1 VTIIFSGDAAMD
13 RRQFVFGAASLPLL
27 STALRAQMKPL
38 KIGVMNDLS
47 SVYAD
52 FQGVGSKVAA
62 DLAVADYAKS
72 LGVPVE
78 VIIADHQNK
87 PDIGSVIARK
97 WFDNEGVDVIMDLP
111 NSGVAL
117 AVLAVANEKNK
128 TVIGSGAGSAVLTG
142 PQCSKNFVHWTYDTY
157 ALGYG
162 LGQAITKEGGKTWFI
177 VTADYTFGKDLEQN
191 CSDAVTAN
199 GGKVLGVVRHPINTA
214 DFSSF
219 LLQAQSSGADVVAFA
234 NAGGDTSQSLKQAA
248 EFGLGQQQRLA
259 ALVFDLQHVPPL
271 GLQAAQGVKTIQA
284 FYWDSN
290 DATRDFAK
298 RFSAAHPKGEYPN
311 HMHAGMYS
319 ATVHLIKAVAQA
331 KDASDGAKVVETMKA
346 IPTDDPVFGKGQ
358 IRADGRHIHPMYLY
372 ETKKPDESKGKWDV
386 FRLVT
391 TLAPNDVW
399 RPLDKGGCPLVK
411 A

>member
-1 VTIIFSGDAAMD
+1 MD
-13 RRQFVFGAASLPLL
+13 RRQFVFGAASLPLI
-27 STALRAQMKPL
+27 SAPLRAQTKPL

-177 VTADYTFGKDLEQN
+177 LAADYTFGKDLEQN

-284 FYWDSN
+284 FYWDAN

-319 ATVHLIKAVAQA
+319 ATAHLIKAVAQA
-331 KDASDGAKVVETMKA
+331 KDSADGAKVVETMKA
-346 IPTDDPVFGKGQ
+346 MPTDDPLFGKGQ

-386 FRLVT
+386 FKLVT

>member
-1 VTIIFSGDAAMD
+1 MD
-13 RRQFVFGAASLPLL
+13 RRQFVLGTASLPLL
-27 STALRAQMKPL
+27 SAPLRAQTKPL

-52 FQGVGSKVAA
+52 FQGFGSKVAA

-72 LGVPVE
+72 VGVPVE

-87 PDIGSVIARK
+87 PDIGSAIARK
-97 WFDNEGVDVIMDLP
+97 WFDTEGVDVIMDLP

-157 ALGYG
+157 ALGHG
-162 LGQAITKEGGKTWFI
+162 LGQAITKEGAKTWFI
-177 VTADYTFGKDLEQN
+177 LAADYTFGKDLEQN

-271 GLQAAQGVKTIQA
+271 GLEAAQGVKTIQA
-284 FYWDSN
+284 FYWDAN

-319 ATVHLIKAVAQA
+319 ATAHLIKAVAQA
-331 KDASDGAKVVETMKA
+331 KSAADGAKVVETMKGM
-346 IPTDDPVFGKGQ
+346 PTDDPIFGKGQ
-358 IRADGRHIHPMYLY
+358 IRVDGRHIHPMYLY
-372 ETKKPDESKGKWDV
+372 ETKKPAESKGKWDV
-386 FRLVT
+386 FKLVS
-391 TLAPNDVW
+391 TLAPDDVW
-399 RPLDKGGCPLVK
+399 RPLDKGGCPFVK

>member
-1 VTIIFSGDAAMD
+1 MD
-13 RRQFVFGAASLPLL
+13 RRQFVLGAASLPLL
-27 STALRAQMKPL
+27 STRLRAQTKPL

-87 PDIGSVIARK
+87 PDIGSIIARK

-142 PQCSKNFVHWTYDTY
+142 AQCSKNFVHWTYDTY

-177 VTADYTFGKDLEQN
+177 LTADYTFGKDLEKN
-191 CSDAVTAN
+191 CTDAVTAN

-219 LLQAQSSGADVVAFA
+219 LLQAQSSGAEVIAFA

-271 GLQAAQGVKTIQA
+271 GLQAAQNVKTIQA
-284 FYWDSN
+284 FYWDAN
-290 DATRDFAK
+290 DETRNFAK

-319 ATVHLIKAVAQA
+319 ATAHLIKAVAQEKNA
-331 KDASDGAKVVETMKA
+331 ADGAKVVETMKA
-346 IPTDDPVFGKGQ
+346 MPTDDPLFGKGQ

-372 ETKKPDESKGKWDV
+372 ETKKPAESKGKWDV
-386 FRLVT
+386 FKLVS

-399 RPLDKGGCPLVK
+399 RPLDKGGCPFVK

>member
-1 VTIIFSGDAAMD
+1 MD
-13 RRQFVFGAASLPLL
+13 RRQFVLGAASLLL
-27 STALRAQMKPL
+27 ASTRLRAQTKPL

-87 PDIGSVIARK
+87 PDIGSIIARK

-142 PQCSKNFVHWTYDTY
+142 AQCSKNFVHWTYDTY

-162 LGQAITKEGGKTWFI
+162 LGQAITKEGGRTWFI
-177 VTADYTFGKDLEQN
+177 LTADYTFGKDLEKN
-191 CSDAVTAN
+191 CTDAVTAN

-219 LLQAQSSGADVVAFA
+219 LLQAQSSGAEVIAFA
-234 NAGGDTSQSLKQAA
+234 NAGGDTGQSLKQAA

-271 GLQAAQGVKTIQA
+271 GLQAAQNVKTIQA
-284 FYWDSN
+284 FYWDAN
-290 DATRDFAK
+290 DETRNFAK

-319 ATVHLIKAVAQA
+319 ATAHLIKAVAQEKNA
-331 KDASDGAKVVETMKA
+331 ADGAKVVETMKA
-346 IPTDDPVFGKGQ
+346 MPTDDPLFGKGQ

-372 ETKKPDESKGKWDV
+372 ETKKPAESKGKWDV
-386 FRLVT
+386 FKLVS

-399 RPLDKGGCPLVK
+399 RPLDKGGCPFVK

>member
-1 VTIIFSGDAAMD
+1 MD

-27 STALRAQMKPL
+27 SAPLRAQTKRL

-52 FQGVGSKVAA
+52 FQGIGSKVAA
-62 DLAVADYAKS
+62 DLAIADYAKS

-78 VIIADHQNK
+78 VIVADHQNK

-97 WFDNEGVDVIMDLP
+97 WFDTEGVDVIMDLP

-177 VTADYTFGKDLEQN
+177 LTADYTFGKDLEQN

-248 EFGLGQQQRLA
+248 EFGLGQRQRLA

-284 FYWDSN
+284 FYWDAN

-298 RFSAAHPKGEYPN
+298 RFSTAHPKGEHPN

-331 KDASDGAKVVETMKA
+331 KNASDGANVVEIMKA
-346 IPTDDPVFGKGQ
+346 MPTDDPVFGKGQ

-386 FRLVT
+386 FKLVS
-391 TLAPNDVW
+391 TLAPDDVW

>member
-1 VTIIFSGDAAMD
+1 MD
-13 RRQFVFGAASLPLL
+13 RRQFVLGAASLPLL
-27 STALRAQMKPL
+27 STSLRAQTKLL

-52 FQGVGSKVAA
+52 FQGIGSKVAA

-97 WFDNEGVDVIMDLP
+97 WFDNEGVDVVMDLP

-177 VTADYTFGKDLEQN
+177 LTADYTFGKDLEQN
-191 CSDAVTAN
+191 CTDAVTAN
-199 GGKVLGVVRHPINTA
+199 GGKVLGIVRHPINTA

-248 EFGLGQQQRLA
+248 EFGLGQRQRLA

-271 GLQAAQGVKTIQA
+271 GLEAAQGVKTIQA
-284 FYWDSN
+284 FYWDAN

-319 ATVHLIKAVAQA
+319 ATAHLIKAVAQA
-331 KDASDGAKVVETMKA
+331 KNAADGAKVVETMKA
-346 IPTDDPVFGKGQ
+346 LPTDDPVFGKGQ

-372 ETKKPDESKGKWDV
+372 ETKKPAESKGKWDV
-386 FRLVT
+386 FKLVS

>member
-1 VTIIFSGDAAMD
+1 MD
-13 RRQFVFGAASLPLL
+13 RRQFVFGAVSLPLM
-27 STALRAQMKPL
+27 STSLRAQTKPL

-52 FQGVGSKVAA
+52 FQGIGSKVAA

-97 WFDNEGVDVIMDLP
+97 WFDTEGVDVIMDLP

-177 VTADYTFGKDLEQN
+177 LTADYTFGKDLEQN

-271 GLQAAQGVKTIQA
+271 GLEAAQGVKTIQA
-284 FYWDSN
+284 FYWDAN

-319 ATVHLIKAVAQA
+319 ATAHLIKAVAQA
-331 KDASDGAKVVETMKA
+331 KNAADGANVVETMKA
-346 IPTDDPVFGKGQ
+346 IPTDDPLFGKGQ

-372 ETKKPDESKGKWDV
+372 ETKKPAESKGKWDV
-386 FRLVT
+386 FKLVS

>member
-1 VTIIFSGDAAMD
+1 MD
-13 RRQFVFGAASLPLL
+13 RRQFVLGAASLPLL
-27 STALRAQMKPL
+27 STRLRAQTKPL

-87 PDIGSVIARK
+87 PDIGSIIARK

-142 PQCSKNFVHWTYDTY
+142 AQCSKNFVHWTYDTY

-162 LGQAITKEGGKTWFI
+162 LGQAITKEGGRTWFI
-177 VTADYTFGKDLEQN
+177 LTADYTFGKDLEKN
-191 CSDAVTAN
+191 CTDAVTAN

-219 LLQAQSSGADVVAFA
+219 LLQAQSSGAEVIAFA

-271 GLQAAQGVKTIQA
+271 GLQAAQNVKTIQA
-284 FYWDSN
+284 FYWDAN
-290 DATRDFAK
+290 DETRNFAK

-319 ATVHLIKAVAQA
+319 ATAHLIKAVAQEKNA
-331 KDASDGAKVVETMKA
+331 ADGAKVVETMKA
-346 IPTDDPVFGKGQ
+346 MPTDDPLFGKGQ

-372 ETKKPDESKGKWDV
+372 ETKKPAESKGKWDV
-386 FRLVT
+386 FKLVS

-399 RPLDKGGCPLVK
+399 RPLDKGGCPFVK

>member
-1 VTIIFSGDAAMD
+1 MD
-13 RRQFVFGAASLPLL
+13 RRQFVLGTASLPLL
-27 STALRAQMKPL
+27 SAPLRAQTKPL

-52 FQGVGSKVAA
+52 FQGIGSKVAA

-142 PQCSKNFVHWTYDTY
+142 AQCSKNFVHWTYDTY

-177 VTADYTFGKDLEQN
+177 LTADYTFGKDLEQN
-191 CSDAVTAN
+191 CTDAVTAN
-199 GGKVLGVVRHPINTA
+199 GGKVLGIVRHPINTA

-271 GLQAAQGVKTIQA
+271 GLQAAQNVKTIQA
-284 FYWDSN
+284 FYWDAN

-319 ATVHLIKAVAQA
+319 ATAHLIKAVAQA
-331 KDASDGAKVVETMKA
+331 KNAADGAKVVETMKA
-346 IPTDDPVFGKGQ
+346 LPTDDPVFGKGQ

-372 ETKKPDESKGKWDV
+372 ETKKPAESKGKWDV
-386 FRLVT
+386 FKLVS

>member
-1 VTIIFSGDAAMD
+1 MD
-13 RRQFVFGAASLPLL
+13 RRQFVLGAASVPLL
-27 STALRAQMKPL
+27 STPIRAQTNPL

-72 LGVPVE
+72 FGVPVE

-87 PDIGSVIARK
+87 PDIGSIIARK

-177 VTADYTFGKDLEQN
+177 LTADYTFGKDLEKN
-191 CSDAVTAN
+191 CTDAVTAN

-219 LLQAQSSGADVVAFA
+219 LLQAQSSGAEVIAFA

-248 EFGLGQQQRLA
+248 EFGLGQRQRLA

-271 GLQAAQGVKTIQA
+271 GLQAAQNVKTIQA
-284 FYWDSN
+284 FYWDAN
-290 DATRDFAK
+290 DETRDFAK

-319 ATVHLIKAVAQA
+319 ATAHLIKAVAQEKNA
-331 KDASDGAKVVETMKA
+331 ADGAKVVETMKA
-346 IPTDDPVFGKGQ
+346 MPTDDPLFGKGQ

-372 ETKKPDESKGKWDV
+372 ETKKPAESKGKWDV
-386 FRLVT
+386 FKLVS

-399 RPLDKGGCPLVK
+399 RPLDKGGCPFVK

>member
-1 VTIIFSGDAAMD
+1 MD
-13 RRQFVFGAASLPLL
+13 RRQFVLGAASLPLL
-27 STALRAQMKPL
+27 STPLRAQTNPL

-87 PDIGSVIARK
+87 PDIGSIIARR
-97 WFDNEGVDVIMDLP
+97 WFDNEGVNVIMDLP

-177 VTADYTFGKDLEQN
+177 LTADYTFGKDLEKN
-191 CSDAVTAN
+191 CTDAVTAN

-219 LLQAQSSGADVVAFA
+219 LLQAQSSGAEVIAFA

-271 GLQAAQGVKTIQA
+271 GLQAAQNVKTIQA
-284 FYWDSN
+284 FYWDAN
-290 DATRDFAK
+290 DETRDFAK

-319 ATVHLIKAVAQA
+319 ATAHLIKAVAQEKNA
-331 KDASDGAKVVETMKA
+331 VDGAKVVGTMKA
-346 IPTDDPVFGKGQ
+346 MPTDDPLFGKGQ

-372 ETKKPDESKGKWDV
+372 ETKKPAESKGKWDV
-386 FRLVT
+386 FKLVS

-399 RPLDKGGCPLVK
+399 RPLDKGGCPFVK

>member
-1 VTIIFSGDAAMD
+1 MD
-13 RRQFVFGAASLPLL
+13 RRQFVLGAASLLL
-27 STALRAQMKPL
+27 ASTRLRAQTKPL

-87 PDIGSVIARK
+87 PDIGSIIARK

-142 PQCSKNFVHWTYDTY
+142 AQCSKNFVHWTYDTY

-162 LGQAITKEGGKTWFI
+162 LGQAITKEGGRTWFI
-177 VTADYTFGKDLEQN
+177 LTADYTFGKDLEKN
-191 CSDAVTAN
+191 CTDAVTAN

-219 LLQAQSSGADVVAFA
+219 LLQAQSSGAEVIAFA

-271 GLQAAQGVKTIQA
+271 GLQAAQNVKTIQA
-284 FYWDSN
+284 FYWDAN
-290 DATRDFAK
+290 DETRNFAK

-319 ATVHLIKAVAQA
+319 ATAHLIKAVAQEKNA
-331 KDASDGAKVVETMKA
+331 ADGAKVVETMKA
-346 IPTDDPVFGKGQ
+346 MPTDDPLFGKGQ

-372 ETKKPDESKGKWDV
+372 ETKKPAESKGKWDV
-386 FRLVT
+386 FKLVS

-399 RPLDKGGCPLVK
+399 RPLDKGGCPFVK

>member
-1 VTIIFSGDAAMD
+1 MD
-13 RRQFVFGAASLPLL
+13 RRQFVLGAASLPLL
-27 STALRAQMKPL
+27 STPLRAQTNPL

-87 PDIGSVIARK
+87 PDIGSIIARR
-97 WFDNEGVDVIMDLP
+97 WFDNEGVNVIMDLP

-177 VTADYTFGKDLEQN
+177 LTADYTFGKDLEKN
-191 CSDAVTAN
+191 CTDAVTAN

-219 LLQAQSSGADVVAFA
+219 LLQAQSSGAEVIAFA

-271 GLQAAQGVKTIQA
+271 GLQAAQNVKTIQA
-284 FYWDSN
+284 FYWDAN
-290 DATRDFAK
+290 DETRDFAK

-319 ATVHLIKAVAQA
+319 ATAHLIKAVAQEKNA
-331 KDASDGAKVVETMKA
+331 ADGAKVVETMKA
-346 IPTDDPVFGKGQ
+346 MPTDDPLFGKGQ

-372 ETKKPDESKGKWDV
+372 ETKKPAESKGKWDV
-386 FRLVT
+386 FKLVS

-399 RPLDKGGCPLVK
+399 RPLDKGGCAFVK

>member
-1 VTIIFSGDAAMD
+1 MD
-13 RRQFVFGAASLPLL
+13 RRQFVLGAASLPLL
-27 STALRAQMKPL
+27 STPLRAQTKPL

-87 PDIGSVIARK
+87 PDIGSIIARK

-177 VTADYTFGKDLEQN
+177 LTADYTFGKDLEQN
-191 CSDAVTAN
+191 CTDAVTAN

-219 LLQAQSSGADVVAFA
+219 LLQAQSSGAEVIAFA

-271 GLQAAQGVKTIQA
+271 GLQAAQNVKTIQA
-284 FYWDSN
+284 FYWDAN
-290 DATRDFAK
+290 DETRDFAK

-319 ATVHLIKAVAQA
+319 ATAHLIKAVAQEKNA
-331 KDASDGAKVVETMKA
+331 ADGAKVVETMKA
-346 IPTDDPVFGKGQ
+346 MPTDDPLFGKGQ

-372 ETKKPDESKGKWDV
+372 ETKKPAESKGKWDV
-386 FRLVT
+386 FKLVS

-399 RPLDKGGCPLVK
+399 RPLDKGGCPFVK

>member
-1 VTIIFSGDAAMD
+1 MD
-13 RRQFVFGAASLPLL
+13 RRQFVLGAASLPLL
-27 STALRAQMKPL
+27 STPLRAQTKPL

-52 FQGVGSKVAA
+52 FQGIGSKVAA
-62 DLAVADYAKS
+62 DLAVVDYAKS

-162 LGQAITKEGGKTWFI
+162 LGQAITREGGKTWFI
-177 VTADYTFGKDLEQN
+177 LTADYTFGKDLEQN
-191 CSDAVTAN
+191 CTDAVTAN

-219 LLQAQSSGADVVAFA
+219 LLQAQSSGAEVVAFA

-271 GLQAAQGVKTIQA
+271 GLQAAQNVKTIQA
-284 FYWDSN
+284 FYWDAN

-319 ATVHLIKAVAQA
+319 ATAHLIKAVAQA
-331 KDASDGAKVVETMKA
+331 KNAADGAKVVETMKA
-346 IPTDDPVFGKGQ
+346 LPTDDPVFGKGQ

-372 ETKKPDESKGKWDV
+372 ETKKPAESKGKWDV
-386 FRLVT
+386 FKLVS

>member
-1 VTIIFSGDAAMD
+1 MD
-13 RRQFVFGAASLPLL
+13 RRQFVLGAASLPLV
-27 STALRAQMKPL
+27 STRLRAQTKPL

-87 PDIGSVIARK
+87 PDIGSIIARK

-177 VTADYTFGKDLEQN
+177 LTADYTFGKDLEQN
-191 CSDAVTAN
+191 CTDAVTAN

-219 LLQAQSSGADVVAFA
+219 LLQAQSSGAEVVAFA

-271 GLQAAQGVKTIQA
+271 GLQAAQNVKTIQA
-284 FYWDSN
+284 FYWDAN
-290 DATRDFAK
+290 DETRDFAK

-319 ATVHLIKAVAQA
+319 ATAHLIKAVAQEKNA
-331 KDASDGAKVVETMKA
+331 ADGAKVVETMKA
-346 IPTDDPVFGKGQ
+346 MPTDDPVFGKGQ

-372 ETKKPDESKGKWDV
+372 ETKKPAESKGKWDV
-386 FRLVT
+386 FKLVS

-399 RPLDKGGCPLVK
+399 RPLDKGGCPFAK

>member
-1 VTIIFSGDAAMD
+1 MD
-13 RRQFVFGAASLPLL
+13 RRQFLLGTASLPLL
-27 STALRAQMKPL
+27 SAPLRAQTKPL

-52 FQGVGSKVAA
+52 FQGFGSKVAA

-72 LGVPVE
+72 VGVPVE

-87 PDIGSVIARK
+87 PDIGSAIARK
-97 WFDNEGVDVIMDLP
+97 WFDTEGVDVIMDLP

-157 ALGYG
+157 ALGHG

-177 VTADYTFGKDLEQN
+177 VTADYAFGKDLEQN
-191 CSDAVTAN
+191 CSDAVTAT
-199 GGKVLGVVRHPINTA
+199 GGKVLGFVRHPINTA

-248 EFGLGQQQRLA
+248 EFDLGKQQRLA

-284 FYWDSN
+284 FYWDAN

-319 ATVHLIKAVAQA
+319 ATAHLIKAVAQA
-331 KDASDGAKVVETMKA
+331 KNADDGAKVVETMKA
-346 IPTDDPVFGKGQ
+346 MPTDDPVFGKGQ
-358 IRADGRHIHPMYLY
+358 IRADGWHIHPMYLY
-372 ETKKPDESKGKWDV
+372 QTKKPDESKGKWDV
-386 FRLVT
+386 FKLVS